1 MRTDIAVEK
10 LCSLAPIISE
20 LSEKLSKDKE
30 FKTFMQSYNDERTN
44 RVFVFKVLPLLIKNY
59 HEEAF
64 EMLAIWY
71 EKSVDEVKAQ
81 PFSVTV
87 EEVKKIFSDKDFL
100 GFFSSS
106 SASGS
111 VADK

>member
-10 LCSLAPIISE
+10 VCSLAPIIAE

-30 FKTFMQSYNDERTN
+30 FKDFMKSYNDEQTN

-87 EEVKKIFSDKDFL
+87 EEVKKIFGDKDFR